1 VRQRLITE
9 REAPGVILPR
19 NEKIRPRVRRGRKV
33 LDVSDPDRADTVDRF
48 GEAMTNFR
56 VRPYSRTGGRTR
68 SAITLDIETIV
79 STNERAARDP
89 MTSTAEHRTITSL
102 CRNPHSV
109 AEVSARLRLP
119 LGVVRVL
126 LADMSDLSLITV
138 HQNAGIQD
146 NRPTLE
152 LMERVLAGLRS
163 I

>member
-1 VRQRLITE
+1 
-9 REAPGVILPR
+9 
-19 NEKIRPRVRRGRKV
+19 
-33 LDVSDPDRADTVDRF
+33 
-48 GEAMTNFR
+48 MTNFR

-89 MTSTAEHRTITSL
+89 MTSTAEHRSITSL
-102 CRNPHSV
+102 CRSPHSV

-138 HQNAGIQD
+138 HENAEIRD